1 MANIQPPVGGLNW
14 RKPPIELDPRE
25 ALHLENVLPR
35 PSSGELRHGYREFA
49 TNLGAPVMTVMSYR
63 ATSHPDDK
71 LFAAT
76 STGEVFD
83 VTSGGDS
90 FDAVATIGSDGILSY
105 INSTTQDNSYLCA
118 VSPGG
123 GYWTY
128 EPVDGWVKQD
138 LTGDGAGKSFS
149 SIFKWKDRIWL
160 IEDGTTKAYYLGIGA
175 IKGDATVFD
184 FAPILRRGGH
194 LAYGTT
200 WTFDAGYDIS
210 DYFVLVTTQGEVIVY
225 EGTNPSEASTFQ
237 LKGVWN
243 VGAVP
248 EGSRSHTHF
257 GGELMIMSSLG
268 VVPMSAL
275 VNGKVANEYDV
286 ASSKIQ
292 PILEGVFSQYKR
304 QFGWA
309 MTTIY
314 DQSFLL
320 LKTPQRNT
328 GEYVYYVMSTQ
339 TGAWATITNMPM
351 SCVAVVDEKL
361 FFGSPDGAVY
371 EGFVGDTD
379 HATIDGVSGAP
390 IVARYLGGFQDFDKP
405 GMHKKFTLCRP
416 FFVSNGRPAVNLKIA
431 TQYSAT
437 FPSVQARQEPSSN
450 QALFGKD
457 KWNQCQ
463 WTGGVDTYTYMAGVN
478 GIGFYG
484 ALVMSF
490 TGTAK
495 TQFTSATLMYQPG
508 GVL

>member
-1 MANIQPPVGGLNW
+1 MIQPPVGGLNW

-25 ALHLENVLPR
+25 ALHLENILPR
-35 PSSGELRHGYREFA
+35 PASGELRHGYKAYA
-49 TNLGAPVMTVMSYR
+49 TGLGNPVMSIMSYR
-63 ATSHPDDK
+63 AAAHPDDK
-71 LFAAT
+71 LFAVT
-76 STGEVFD
+76 SDGNVFD
-83 VTSGGDS
+83 VTAGGDS
-90 FDAVATIGSDGILSY
+90 FTKMETIGSDGILSY
-105 INSTTQDNSYLCA
+105 VNSTTVDKSYLCV

-128 EPVDGWVKQD
+128 EPTEGWTKQE

-149 SIFKWKDRIWL
+149 AIFKWKDRLWL
-160 IEDGTTKAYYLGIGA
+160 IEDGSTKAYYLGIGA
-175 IKGDATVFD
+175 ITGDATVFD
-184 FAPILRRGGH
+184 FSPILRRGGH
-194 LAYGTT
+194 LVYGAN
-200 WTFDAGYDIS
+200 WTFDAGYDLS

-225 EGTNPSEASTFQ
+225 EGTNPSEASTFS

-257 GGELMIMSSLG
+257 GGELMLMSSLG
-268 VVPMSAL
+268 VVPMSRL

-292 PILEGVFSQYKR
+292 PVLEGVFSQYKR
-304 QFGWA
+304 QFGWE

-320 LKTPQRNT
+320 LKTPQTNT
-328 GEYVYYVMSTQ
+328 GAYVYYVMSTQ

-351 SCVAVVDEKL
+351 SCTAVVDEKL
-361 FFGSPDGAVY
+361 FFGSPDGSVY
-371 EGFVGDTD
+371 QGFVEDTD
-379 HATIDGVSGAP
+379 GVDLQGNEGMA
-390 IVARYLGGFQDFDKP
+390 VVGRYLGGFQDFEKP
-405 GMHKKFTLCRP
+405 GMNKKFTLCRP
-416 FFVSNGRPAVNLKIA
+416 FFVSEGRPSVSLKIA

-437 FPSVQARQEPSSN
+437 FPTVQAKKEPYATE
-450 QALFGKD
+450 ALFGKD

-463 WTGGVDTYTYMAGVN
+463 WTGGVNTYTYLAGVN
-478 GIGFYG
+478 GLGFYG

-490 TGTAK
+490 TGMAR
-495 TQFTSATLMYQPG
+495 TQFASGTLMYQSG